1 MDQAPFQN
9 HALLWLACLADMGEA
24 EAPQS
29 WDFSPWMAGLGAA
42 ILESLQ
48 LLLTA
53 RWVNMKR
60 QKARI
65 REPAS
70 MRRFGELQFQL
81 LAHLFDAAETADR
94 RDLCRFFL
102 IAVEQLLREP
112 DSARPQYQIDTANL
126 KMAERM
132 EVHQAA
138 GACFRQME
146 RMGRW
151 NLRARGIGYYDEGYA
166 AAQLWKAD
174 WEDLAG
180 DRLCA
185 ESRARLH
192 ALEPL
197 GSPASITDDNNAA
210 SASASH

>member
-1 MDQAPFQN
+1 
-9 HALLWLACLADMGEA
+9 
-24 EAPQS
+24 
-29 WDFSPWMAGLGAA
+29 
-42 ILESLQ
+42 
-48 LLLTA
+48 
-53 RWVNMKR
+53 
-60 QKARI
+60 
-65 REPAS
+65 
-70 MRRFGELQFQL
+70 
-81 LAHLFDAAETADR
+81 
-94 RDLCRFFL
+94 
-102 IAVEQLLREP
+102 
-112 DSARPQYQIDTANL
+112 
-126 KMAERM
+126 
-132 EVHQAA
+132 
-138 GACFRQME
+138 ME